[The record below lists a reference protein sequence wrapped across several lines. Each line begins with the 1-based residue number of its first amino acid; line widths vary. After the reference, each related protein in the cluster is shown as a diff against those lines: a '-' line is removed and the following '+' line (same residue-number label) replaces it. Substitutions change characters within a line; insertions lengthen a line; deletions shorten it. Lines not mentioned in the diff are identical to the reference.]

1 MKQFSVLQRAVFGA
15 FLIAGAASA
24 LADSTRGDERV
35 RVGGGLFPSNRHT
48 VFDGSQATLRRV
60 NLPKPDCAIRPS
72 DCADIDVLNQLDGF
86 STQPRITVPFTGD
99 IDLATVNSQ
108 TVYLVNLGDT
118 FTLRGFGD
126 RVGINQVIWDAA
138 TKTLALQSDELLQPH
153 SRYLLVVT
161 DGVRDTRGKKI
172 KRDDE
177 SRRGDDYEH
186 QLRGA
191 EGAHRGER
199 HKVVATSLFS
209 TQSISNDLA
218 KINRQIKGSTPQP
231 VNFMIANAGAARA
244 VFDVAAVL
252 GIQHQRQTGAAPVF
266 TAGLLPTPALQVV
279 PGAVAQ
285 VAFGQFT
292 SPDYQTAAK
301 VIPAVGTLTGV
312 PQVQGSN
319 NLLVQV
325 FVPAGPKPAGGWPV
339 ALFGHGFGDSMY
351 GAPWTVASVFASQG
365 IATVSLN
372 VVGHGGGALGTLNVL
387 RAGQAPVVVPS
398 GGRGFD
404 QDGNGA
410 IDSTE
415 GVNAVAPHNLIASRD
430 GLRQTVIDYM
440 QLVRQIETGVDIDGD
455 GSADLDAARIHYAG
469 QSFGGIYG
477 SILMGTE
484 PNIQAG
490 VLNVPGGSITEI
502 ARLSPVFRPLVAI
515 NLAIRTPNLLNL
527 PPLAG
532 VPFPNNLVF
541 NENLPLRDQPAVVN
555 TVPGAAEI
563 AKYVDHSQWVAQS
576 GNPVSYT
583 PLIRKQPLPG
593 YAAKPVLLQ
602 VAKGDIVVPNPT
614 SSAMIRA
621 GGLADRTVYYRHDLA
636 YAANNALGKNPHGFL
651 TGIGSAASAPIA
663 VGAQQ
668 MIARF
673 FASRGV
679 TVIDPDGAGPL
690 FEVPIT
696 GPLPEGL
703 NFIP

>member
-1 MKQFSVLQRAVFGA
+1 VVKQFNVLKRAVIGA
-15 FLIAGAASA
+15 WMIAGVSSA
-24 LADSTRGDERV
+24 VADDVRV
-35 RVGGGLFPSNRHT
+35 RLDGGLFPSNRLT
-48 VFDGSQATLRRV
+48 VFDGAQATFRRV
-60 NLPKPDCAIRPS
+60 NLPKPDCTLRPS

-86 STQPRITVPFTGD
+86 STQPRITVPFSGD

-108 TVYLVNLGDT
+108 SIYLVNLGDT
-118 FTLRGFGD
+118 LTLRGFGD
-126 RVGINQVIWDAA
+126 RVGINQVVWDAA
-138 TKTLALQSDELLQPH
+138 SKTLAFQSDELLQPH

-161 DGVRDTRGKKI
+161 DGVRDLRGKKI
-172 KRDDE
+172 K
-177 SRRGDDYEH
+177 SNRGHHGSHDRDYEH
-186 QLRGA
+186 QLRTA
-191 EGAHRGER
+191 EHAVRSR
-199 HKVVATSLFS
+199 HQVVATSLFT

-218 KINRQIKGSTPQP
+218 KINRQIKRSAPQP
-231 VNFMIANAGAARA
+231 VNFSIANAGTARA
-244 VFDVAAVL
+244 LFDVATVQA
-252 GIQHQRQTGAAPVF
+252 IEHQRQNSAAPVF
-266 TAGLLPTPALQVV
+266 TAGFLPTPALQVV

-285 VAFGQFT
+285 VAYGQFS
-292 SPDYQTAAK
+292 SPDYQNAAK
-301 VIPAVGTLTGV
+301 VIPPVGTLTGT
-312 PQVQGSN
+312 PAVQGVN
-319 NLLVQV
+319 KLLVQV

-365 IATVSLN
+365 LATVSIN
-372 VVGHGGGALGTLNVL
+372 VVGHGGGALGSLNVL

-398 GGRGFD
+398 GGRGID

-410 IDSTE
+410 IDGTE
-415 GVNAVAPHNLIASRD
+415 GVNAAASQTLIASRD

-440 QLVRQIETGVDIDGD
+440 QLIRQIEAGVDIDGD

-502 ARLSPVFRPLVAI
+502 ARLSPVFRTLVAI
-515 NLAIRTPNLLNL
+515 NLAVRTPNLLNL

-532 VPFPNNLVF
+532 VPFPGNLVF
-541 NENLPLRDQPAVVN
+541 NENLPLRDAPPVVN
-555 TVPGAAEI
+555 TVAGAMDI

-576 GNPVSYT
+576 GNPASYT

-614 SSAMIRA
+614 SSAMIRS
-621 GGLADRTVYYRHDLA
+621 GDLADRTVYYRHDLA
-636 YAANNALGKNPHGFL
+636 YAGNNALGKNPHGFL
-651 TGIGSAASAPIA
+651 TSIASAASAPIA

-668 MIARF
+668 LIARF

-690 FEVPIT
+690 FEVPIA
-696 GPLPEGL
+696 GPPPEGL

>member
-1 MKQFSVLQRAVFGA
+1 MQFNVLKRAVIGA
-15 FLIAGAASA
+15 WMIAGASSA
-24 LADSTRGDERV
+24 VADDVRV
-35 RVGGGLFPSNRHT
+35 RVDGGLFPSNRHT

-60 NLPKPDCAIRPS
+60 NLPKPDCTVRPS

-86 STQPRITVPFTGD
+86 STQPRITAPFTGD
-99 IDLATVNSQ
+99 VDLATVNSQ
-108 TVYLVNLGDT
+108 TIYLVNLGDT
-118 FTLRGFGD
+118 LSLRGFGD
-126 RVGINQVIWDAA
+126 RVGINQVVWDAA
-138 TKTLALQSDELLQPH
+138 TKTLAFQSDELLQPH

-161 DGVRDTRGKKI
+161 DGVRDARGKKI
-172 KRDDE
+172 KRAE
-177 SRRGDDYEH
+177 EGRRGDDYEH
-186 QLRGA
+186 QLRTA
-191 EGAHRGER
+191 ENAHRGER
-199 HKVVATSLFS
+199 HKVVATSLFT
-209 TQSISNDLA
+209 TQSISSDLA
-218 KINRQIKGSTPQP
+218 KINRQIKRSTPQP
-231 VNFMIANAGAARA
+231 MNFMIANAGTARA

-252 GIQHQRQTGAAPVF
+252 GIQHQRQTGAAPAF
-266 TAGLLPTPALQVV
+266 TAGFLPTPALQVV

-285 VAFGQFT
+285 IAFGQFT

-312 PQVQGSN
+312 PQVQGSS

-372 VVGHGGGALGTLNVL
+372 VVGHGGGNLGTLNVL
-387 RAGQAPVVVPS
+387 RAGLAPVVVPS

-415 GVNAVAPHNLIASRD
+415 GVNAAAPQNLIASRD
-430 GLRQTVIDYM
+430 GLRQTVVDYM
-440 QLVRQIETGVDIDGD
+440 QLVRQIEAGVDIDGD

-490 VLNVPGGSITEI
+490 VLNVPGGSIPEI

-563 AKYVDHSQWVAQS
+563 AKYVDHSQWAAQS

-614 SSAMIRA
+614 ASAMIRA

-663 VGAQQ
+663 VAAQK
-668 MIARF
+668 MIALF
-673 FASRGV
+673 FASRGA

-690 FEVPIT
+690 FEVPLV